1 MIGLLLKN
9 PYVLLFGVL
18 ALLGA
23 FSCYGLWMYHKGAN
37 NERVACEK
45 EKKEAIDENIKIKK
59 RLDVIPRPDTNDYI
73 KRLREGKA

>member
-18 ALLGA
+18 PLVGA

-45 EKKEAIDENIKIKK
+45 EKKEAEIEKLKK
-59 RLDVIPRPDTNDYI
+59 R
-73 KRLREGKA
+73 GKYWKIELKA